1 MMLNKHSIMR
11 EFVSRFLRYFVSLR
25 GRGNRLIYLL
35 HAKYSKLFICLL
47 YRANFVSFSQHS
59 SRIAILSI
67 LPKLSSPNKLPSL
80 KSCHP
85 EKNEG
90 EKNLRK
96 RKARMRFE
104 PQVFQRR
111 SFGFDPQS
119 NGGADRAGTYVSSV
133 TRLGAAGYFRRRTI
147 ET

>member
-1 MMLNKHSIMR
+1 M
-11 EFVSRFLRYFVSLR
+11 
-25 GRGNRLIYLL
+25 YLL
-35 HAKYSKLFICLL
+35 HVKYSKLFICLL
-47 YRANFVSFSQHS
+47 YAQITVSFSQHS

-67 LPKLSSPNKLPSL
+67 LPRLSSPNKLPSF
-80 KSCHP
+80 KFCHP

>member
-1 MMLNKHSIMR
+1 MR

-25 GRGNRLIYLL
+25 GRGNRLIYLYTRNIRNFSS
-35 HAKYSKLFICLL
+35 AFYI
-47 YRANFVSFSQHS
+47 ANFVSFSQHS

-67 LPKLSSPNKLPSL
+67 LPRLSSPNKLPSL